1 MILRKKICFI
11 NLLLRLLSKLI
22 QINIHMKTKF
32 NGFLTLL
39 LVLAV
44 QLTFAQAK
52 TITGTVSDETGPL
65 PGVSVV
71 IKGTTT
77 GTETDFDGKY
87 TIEASVGDV
96 LVYSFIGMARKEVT
110 VGNSNT
116 INVAMEADN
125 VLEEVVVT
133 ALGIKRETKTLTYA
147 AQEIKAE
154 DLNIS
159 QDVNLKNA
167 IAGKV
172 AGVQIQ
178 GQAGSKLGEAGKIRI
193 RGAMSLTSDND
204 PLYVV
209 DGIPI
214 NNPSDVDMNNV
225 ASLNVL
231 KGPNA
236 TALYGQRADAG
247 VVVITTKKGSRKGIG
262 VEIISSATFENVS
275 YLPKFQ
281 NEYGQGYEGEAS
293 WGTFDGSSA
302 AIPEWSVLDG
312 QRYLVWDNNYAD
324 ESWGPKFDDQD
335 YLPWYSFWPDSPYF
349 GQTAKYSAQ
358 PDNIKEFYDTGL
370 SLKNSVAISGG
381 GDRYN
386 ARVSFT
392 DLDQSGIVPYSK
404 FDKQFIGAN
413 FDFDVTDKFNVATT
427 LNYSISKT
435 QGDFDD
441 GYSNQSSGNFN
452 QWFGRNIE
460 IDKLRELID
469 LKTPDGYNA
478 TWNWWG
484 PDYYA
489 IGGSYKKPAFWFN
502 PYYYAREFKNIDRN
516 NNFAG
521 SINLTYQFNDNWK
534 LTAGA
539 TRTKDEYKNNYY
551 VPYSIAYS
559 AAPDLYNAWSN
570 SFGVTRRTRSENNY
584 NTALNYTNKFG
595 DFDVDAFIGGNI
607 RVNNYDTFYANMDTG
622 ATIGGLII
630 PDVYTFS
637 NAGIAP
643 SPTTYVSKK
652 QVRSMYG
659 KVSFGYKD
667 MIYLDGTYR
676 KDWSSALP
684 ENSNGYGYPSFGTS
698 FIFSELIENNS
709 ILSFG
714 KLRAGWAQV
723 GNDLGAY
730 ELDPAYPLSGKPY
743 DGISLQYTNT
753 DILDPNI
760 KPAINTSLEVGF
772 DTRFLQNRL
781 GLSFTY
787 YKENRK
793 DEIIPIS
800 VSRGTGY
807 DSYLTNAGEAE
818 REGVEITFTATPV
831 KSDNFSW
838 DITANFAKNTT
849 KIVSLPGDLQSLD
862 APGGND
868 AFGFVYVTHE
878 LGNDWGQ
885 LRGTAI
891 ERDADGNPVVQS
903 NGLYSVETGQYLG
916 SVLPDF
922 TGGILN
928 GFTYKNLSLT
938 ASIDF
943 QKGGKFFSLSEMWG
957 SSSGLLESTAGLND
971 KGNPKRDAVD
981 DGGGTRVIGVT
992 ASGQPYDE
1000 YIETYDF
1007 NTQNYSNRLAEPFIH
1022 DASYI
1027 KLRDVSLTYNFSKKL
1042 LKNSLSGASISLVG
1056 RNLWLLSVAKDNTQE
1071 WDPSE
1076 ISGTYG
1082 ESGQMPGT
1090 RSYGVNVKLTF

>member
-1 MILRKKICFI
+1 
-11 NLLLRLLSKLI
+11 
-22 QINIHMKTKF
+22 MKTKF

-39 LVLAV
+39 LALVV
-44 QLTFAQAK
+44 QITFAQEK

-65 PGVSVV
+65 PGVSVI
-71 IKGTTT
+71 IKGTTS

-87 TIEASVGDV
+87 TIQAKPGDI
-96 LVYSFIGMARKEVT
+96 LSFSFIGMSAKEVK
-110 VGNSNT
+110 VGSSNT
-116 INVAMEADN
+116 VNVVMAADN

-133 ALGIKRETKTLTYA
+133 ALGIKRETRTLTYA
-147 AQEIKAE
+147 SQEIKSE
-154 DLNIS
+154 NLNIS
-159 QDVNLKNA
+159 QDVNMKSA

-209 DGIPI
+209 DGIAI
-214 NNPSDVDMNNV
+214 DNPSDVDMNNV

-247 VVVITTKKGSRKGIG
+247 VVVITTKKGTTNGIG
-262 VEIISSATFENVS
+262 VELLSSVTFEKVA

-281 NEYGQGYEGEAS
+281 NEYGQGYDGEAS
-293 WGTFDGSSA
+293 LGTFDGATA
-302 AIPEWSVLDG
+302 AIPEWSSFDG
-312 QRYLVWDNNYAD
+312 ERYIQWDNNYAD
-324 ESWGPKFDDQD
+324 ESWGAKFDGGD

-349 GQTAKYSAQ
+349 GQTAKYEAQ
-358 PDNIKEFYDTGL
+358 PDNIKNFYDTGV
-370 SLKNSVAISGG
+370 SLKNSVAVSGG
-381 GDRYN
+381 GDNYN
-386 ARVSFT
+386 ARISFT
-392 DLDQSGIVPYSK
+392 DLDQSGVVPYSK
-404 FDKQFIGAN
+404 FDKQFVAAN

-427 LNYSISKT
+427 LNYSVSKT

-452 QWFGRNIE
+452 QWFGRNIDT
-460 IDKLRELID
+460 DKLKELID

-489 IGGSYKKPAFWFN
+489 YGGGYKKPAFWFN
-502 PYYYAREFKNIDRN
+502 PYYYAREYKNVDRN

-521 SINLTYQFNDNWK
+521 SVNLTYKFNDNWK
-534 LTAGA
+534 LTGGA
-539 TRTKDEYKNNYY
+539 TRTKDEMKNNYY
-551 VPYSIAYS
+551 VPYSLQFS
-559 AAPDLYNAWSN
+559 AAPELYNSWSN

-584 NTALNYTNKFG
+584 NAALNYTNKFG
-595 DFDVDAFIGGNI
+595 DFDVDAFVGGNI
-607 RVNNYDTFYANMDTG
+607 RVNNYDRFRAEMDTG
-622 ATIGGLII
+622 AKIGGLII

-643 SPTTYVSKK
+643 SPNTYVSKK
-652 QVRSMYG
+652 EVRSMYG
-659 KVSFGYKD
+659 KASFGYKN
-667 MIYLDGTYR
+667 MLYLDGTYR

-684 ENSNGYGYPSFGTS
+684 ENSNGYGYPSVGTS
-698 FIFSELIENNS
+698 FIFSELIDNND
-709 ILSFG
+709 ILTFG
-714 KLRAGWAQV
+714 KIRAGWAQV
-723 GNDLGAY
+723 GNDLDAY
-730 ELDPAYPLSGKPY
+730 KLDPAYALSDKPY
-743 DGISLQYTNT
+743 DGISLEYTNT

-772 DTRFLQNRL
+772 DTRFLKNRL

-807 DSYLTNAGEAE
+807 DSYLTNAGESE
-818 REGVEITFTATPV
+818 RKGVELTLTATPV
-831 KSDNFSW
+831 KSDDFSW

-849 KIVSLPGDLQSLD
+849 TIVSLPGDLKSLE

-878 LGNDWGQ
+878 LGSDWGQ

-891 ERDADGNPVVQS
+891 ERDADGNAVLQS
-903 NGLYSVETGQYLG
+903 NGLYSVETAQYLG
-916 SVLPDF
+916 SILPEF

-928 GFTYKNLSLT
+928 GFSYKNLSLT

-957 SSSGLLESTAGLND
+957 SSSGLLESTAGNND
-971 KGNPKRDAVD
+971 KGNPKRDAVA
-981 DGGGTRVIGVT
+981 DGGGTHVVGVSDT
-992 ASGQPYDE
+992 GTPIDMYV
-1000 YIETYDF
+1000 ETYDY
-1007 NTQNYSNRLAEPFIH
+1007 NTQYYSNRLAEPFIH

-1042 LKNSLSGASISLVG
+1042 LNNTLSGASISFIA
-1056 RNLWLLSVAKDNTQE
+1056 RNLWLISVSKDNTQG

-1076 ISGTYG
+1076 MSQSYG
-1082 ESGQMPGT
+1082 ENGQMPGT
-1090 RSYGVNVKLTF
+1090 RSYGLNVKLTF